1 MRLQMFKWLK
11 NDKRENDK
19 NLLLE
24 AWKQCV
30 DVQMHFNDMEMK
42 IRSLAVTVITA
53 ISGAIGYLLKEN
65 IYHQFIIILSF
76 IGIAAW
82 LCFYLMDRF
91 MYHKLLIG
99 AVNSGINIE
108 KRLESLG
115 INVDLGEQIKQA
127 SPLKNLFGKEIEI
140 HSDQKLDFFYIT
152 VPVICI
158 NGILSYLV
166 LSLWVIFII
175 PILSCWGLYSLAI
188 GYKYDNKNKKSN
200 YNWLPYRIFLL
211 SNILLMLVF
220 ILVKQNLYY

>member
-1 MRLQMFKWLK
+1 MFKWLK

>member
-1 MRLQMFKWLK
+1 MFKWLK
-11 NDKRENDK
+11 KDEKENDK
-19 NLLLE
+19 KLLLE
-24 AWKQCV
+24 VWKQCV

-140 HSDQKLDFFYIT
+140 HSNQKLDFFYIT

-175 PILSCWGLYSLAI
+175 PILTCWGLYSLAI

-211 SNILLMLVF
+211 SNILLMLVS

>member
-1 MRLQMFKWLK
+1 MFKWLK
-11 NDKRENDK
+11 KDEKENDK
-19 NLLLE
+19 KLLLE
-24 AWKQCV
+24 VWKQCV

-200 YNWLPYRIFLL
+200 YNWSPYRIFLL

-220 ILVKQNLYY
+220 ILVKQNFYY

>member
-1 MRLQMFKWLK
+1 MFKWLK
-11 NDKRENDK
+11 KDEKENDK
-19 NLLLE
+19 KLLLE
-24 AWKQCV
+24 VWKQCV

-127 SPLKNLFGKEIEI
+127 SPLKNLFGKGIEI

-188 GYKYDNKNKKSN
+188 GYKYDNKNKKSY

>member
-1 MRLQMFKWLK
+1 MFKWLK
-11 NDKRENDK
+11 KDEKENDK
-19 NLLLE
+19 KLLLE
-24 AWKQCV
+24 VWKQCV

-65 IYHQFIIILSF
+65 IYHQFIIILAF

-127 SPLKNLFGKEIEI
+127 SPLKNLFGKDIEI
-140 HSDQKLDFFYIT
+140 HSNQKLDFFYIT

-158 NGILSYLV
+158 NGIFSYLV
-166 LSLWVIFII
+166 LSLLVIFII

-200 YNWLPYRIFLL
+200 YNWSPYRIFLL

-220 ILVKQNLYY
+220 ILVKQNFYY

>member
-1 MRLQMFKWLK
+1 MFKWLK
-11 NDKRENDK
+11 KNEKENDK
-19 NLLLE
+19 KLLL
-24 AWKQCV
+24 AVWKQCV

-140 HSDQKLDFFYIT
+140 HSNQKLDFFYIT
-152 VPVICI
+152 VPVICV

-200 YNWLPYRIFLL
+200 YNWSPYRIFLL

-220 ILVKQNLYY
+220 ILVKQNFYY

>member
-1 MRLQMFKWLK
+1 MFKWLK
-11 NDKRENDK
+11 KDEKENDK
-19 NLLLE
+19 KLLLE
-24 AWKQCV
+24 VWEQCV

-127 SPLKNLFGKEIEI
+127 SPLKNLFGKGIEI

-175 PILSCWGLYSLAI
+175 PILSYWGLYSLAI